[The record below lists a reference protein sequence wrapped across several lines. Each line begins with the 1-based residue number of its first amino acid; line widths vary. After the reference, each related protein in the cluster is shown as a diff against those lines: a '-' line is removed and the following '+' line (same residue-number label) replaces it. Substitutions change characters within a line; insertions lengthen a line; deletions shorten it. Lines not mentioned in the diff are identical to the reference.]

1 VSSPVFIHRV
11 GTRPDPIDCTR
22 GARATFLGVAINY
35 DPLNAYFPD
44 ANSRRAVNRPS
55 FDRRHMATRVS
66 PGTRFIAIDPS
77 GFQFG
82 GNLFGR
88 AARFSVQH
96 REKLWLLS
104 PSRRDACLDIYF
116 ALII

>member
-1 VSSPVFIHRV
+1 M
-11 GTRPDPIDCTR
+11 RPHPIDCTR
-22 GARATFLGVAINY
+22 GARATLLEVAINY

-44 ANSRRAVNRPS
+44 ANSRRVVNRPS

-88 AARFSVQH
+88 AARLCNTAKSYGSYLH
-96 REKLWLLS
+96 RGVTH
-104 PSRRDACLDIYF
+104 A
-116 ALII
+116 